1 MYKDFEEEFLLKD
14 YFNLNDID
22 YNNNKYDYFN
32 NNYNNNNSEILTP
45 IEGLTIG
52 NLFANLYSP
61 YKHHV
66 PRELKSNNQ
75 KGCMLLRIQSLDL
88 AVNDLNLYLDIN
100 PEDKEAFNL
109 FKSYVIE
116 LNNLS
121 KVYSE
126 KYELLEL
133 NHDIGQNFTWYKKPW
148 PWQVQDV

>member
-14 YFNLNDID
+14 YFNLKDIEF
-22 YNNNKYDYFN
+22 NNNFKYDYFDSN
-32 NNYNNNNSEILTP
+32 PKKNEILTP

-61 YKHHV
+61 YKHYV
-66 PRELKSNNQ
+66 PRELKSNSQ

-100 PEDKEAFNL
+100 PDDKEAFDL
-109 FKSYVIE
+109 FKNYVIE

-126 KYELLEL
+126 KYEVLDL

-148 PWQVQDV
+148 PWEVQDV